1 VTPSV
6 SVVVP
11 TYNRLDRLRRVLA
24 ALAQQTFP
32 RERYEVI
39 VVSDGSSDG
48 TDEYLTGGHAPLETV
63 AVSQPNAGPAA
74 ARNRGV
80 EAAQGALILFVDDDV
95 VVAPDL
101 IEQHVRSH
109 EGDGNGL
116 VVIGP
121 MLTPPDFP
129 LSPWI
134 QWEQRMLYKQYDAM
148 QRGDWEPT
156 FRQFY
161 TGNASLK
168 RRTFLDAGGFDARYL
183 RAEDVE
189 LSYRLDEAGCRFRF
203 NPKAIGWHYAERRFD
218 AWLRNAYDYGVN
230 EVMFAR
236 DHERPELLET
246 VRHDF
251 RQRHPLIRTTSHVAV
266 GRPRLARAVQAGLN
280 TGAKVGA
287 RLRLE
292 RLPRVLLSL
301 TYNIAFYRGV
311 ADELG
316 GPEEFDRAIAQPG
329 QQHDRTVAT

>member
-1 VTPSV
+1 MTPTV

-11 TYNRLDRLRRVLA
+11 TYNRLERLRRVLG

-32 RERYEVI
+32 REHYEVI
-39 VVSDGSSDG
+39 VVSDGSTDG
-48 TDEYLTGGHAPLETV
+48 TDEYLTAGHAPLETV
-63 AVSQPNAGPAA
+63 VVSQPNAGPAA

-80 EAAQGALILFVDDDV
+80 ETAQGALIVFVDDDV

-109 EGDGNGL
+109 DGDGNGL

-121 MLTPPDFP
+121 MLTPPDFA

-134 QWEQRMLYKQYDAM
+134 QWEQTMLYKQYDAM

-168 RRTFLDAGGFDARYL
+168 RRTFLDAGGFNTRYL

-203 NPKAIGWHYAERRFD
+203 NPKAIGWHYAERNFD

-251 RQRHPLIRTTSHVAV
+251 GLRHLLIRSTSQVAV
-266 GRPRLARAVQAGLN
+266 GRPRVARVMHAGLN
-280 TGAKVGA
+280 AGARAGA
-287 RLRLE
+287 RLGLE
-292 RLPRVLLSL
+292 KLPRVLLSL
-301 TYNIAFYRGV
+301 TYNVAFYRGV

-316 GPEEFDRAIAQPG
+316 GPEAFERAIVDQE
-329 QQHDRTVAT
+329 QHDHTSAC

>member
-1 VTPSV
+1 MTLAV
-6 SVVVP
+6 SVIVP
-11 TYNRLDRLRRVLA
+11 TYNRLDRLRRVLG

-32 RERYEVI
+32 REHYEVI
-39 VVSDGSSDG
+39 VVSDGSTDG
-48 TDEYLTGGHAPLETV
+48 TDDYLTSGHTPLETV

-80 EAAQGALILFVDDDV
+80 QEAQGALILFVDDDV

-109 EGDGNGL
+109 NGDGNGL

-134 QWEQRMLYKQYDAM
+134 QWEQAMLYKQYDAM

-189 LSYRLDEAGCRFRF
+189 LSYRLDAAGCRFRF
-203 NPKAIGWHYAERRFD
+203 NPKAIGWHYAERNFD

-230 EVMFAR
+230 EVTFAR
-236 DHERPELLET
+236 DHERPELLHN
-246 VRHDF
+246 VRRDYAG
-251 RQRHPLIRTTSHVAV
+251 RHPLIRTTSHAAV
-266 GRPRLARAVQAGLN
+266 GRPRLARAMQAGLN
-280 TGAKVGA
+280 AGAKAGA
-287 RLRLE
+287 RLGLE
-292 RLPRVLLSL
+292 KLPRGLLSL
-301 TYNIAFYRGV
+301 TYSIAFYRGV
-311 ADELG
+311 ADQLG
-316 GPEEFDRAIAQPG
+316 GRDEFERTVVHDE
-329 QQHDRTVAT
+329 QHDRTGAR